1 MKILIMENQ
10 LRKVQ
15 FMYLD
20 YLFDGI
26 YEVKSKKHPDSR
38 FWKKNDILVLELE
51 KSGRIW
57 VLHEIWKD
65 LCNMF
70 SLQNNETQQ
79 IMKEWLEER
88 LNLEGIRPMKALY
101 YADNPSWRKDI

>member
-26 YEVKSKKHPDSR
+26 YEVKSKKHPDFR
-38 FWKKNDILVLELE
+38 FWKKNNYVVLEME
-51 KSGRIW
+51 KSLKMW
-57 VLHEIWKD
+57 VHYEIWD
-65 LCNMF
+65 NFSNMF
-70 SLQNNETQQ
+70 SSKYDETQQ
-79 IMKEWLEER
+79 VMKEWLEKH
-88 LNLEGIRPMKALY
+88 LNLEGITPWFRVFII
-101 YADNPSWRKDI
+101 NN